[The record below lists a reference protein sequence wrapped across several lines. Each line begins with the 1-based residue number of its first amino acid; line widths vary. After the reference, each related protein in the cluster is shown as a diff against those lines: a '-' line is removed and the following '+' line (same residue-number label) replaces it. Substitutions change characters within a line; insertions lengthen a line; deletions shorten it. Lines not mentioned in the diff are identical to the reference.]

1 MRCNGFLFRSLRVTL
16 SRMKRATLT
25 LRLDE
30 ELERDLARLAKQ
42 TGRTRSDPAG
52 DALGRQLSML
62 RFERPPNRFLPFA
75 EARGLLTDEDVFSA
89 VS

>member
-1 MRCNGFLFRSLRVTL
+1 
-16 SRMKRATLT
+16 MKRGTLT

-30 ELERDLARLAKQ
+30 ELERDLDNLAKQ
-42 TGRTRSDPAG
+42 TGRTRSDLAR
-52 DALGRQLSML
+52 DALRRQLSLL
-62 RFERPPNRFLPFA
+62 RFERLRNMVLPFA

>member
-1 MRCNGFLFRSLRVTL
+1 
-16 SRMKRATLT
+16 MKRGTLT

-30 ELERDLARLAKQ
+30 ELERDLDRLAKQ
-42 TGRTRSDPAG
+42 TGRTRSDLAR
-52 DALGRQLSML
+52 DALRRQLSLL
-62 RFERPPNRFLPFA
+62 RFERLRNRVLPFA